1 VDLSRLGCVRDTFDN
16 GLYTRLKHIFGG
28 EKLPDEWLT
37 IDDIYEYLN
46 RKVPRDTIRSWIRT
60 KKLRAYKP
68 SRMILVKREDLEEF
82 LKRSQT
88 DRN

>member
-1 VDLSRLGCVRDTFDN
+1 M
-16 GLYTRLKHIFGG
+16 YTHLEDIFRG
-28 EKLPDEWLT
+28 EKLPDDTTWLT
-37 IDDIYEYLN
+37 IDDIYELLDK
-46 RKVPRDTIRSWIRT
+46 KVPRDTIRSWIRT

-88 DRN
+88 DRDT

>member
-1 VDLSRLGCVRDTFDN
+1 VYAVDLRPCCILASSIFIGGC
-16 GLYTRLKHIFGG
+16 
-28 EKLPDEWLT
+28 KLPDNWLS
-37 IDDIYEYLN
+37 IDDIYEYLDK
-46 RKVPRDTIRSWIRT
+46 KVPKDTIRSWIRT

-88 DRN
+88 DRDT

>member
-1 VDLSRLGCVRDTFDN
+1 M
-16 GLYTRLKHIFGG
+16 
-28 EKLPDEWLT
+28 PDEWLS
-37 IDDIYEYLN
+37 IDDVYEYLN
-46 RKVPRDTIRSWIRT
+46 RKVPKDTIRSWIRT

-88 DRN
+88 DKDA